1 MTETKSNAMIYPRLC
16 LAYFCLFAIW
26 GAWAGALGG
35 YGAELKLPGWQIGW
49 LYSAIPLGA
58 IIAPLFI
65 GPIADRYFPAQ
76 IVSGVLHLIGGLCL
90 LGCGFLCS
98 GATVETPPNFIS
110 LAVLMILSGVCFM
123 PTIALINS
131 IVFKHLPNTANAPY
145 VFVFGTAG
153 WIVVNLAIDA
163 FFGGAKNPTFFF
175 VGGALGVF
183 LAVYCMTLPHTPPKG
198 APAPG
203 EKSDALGLGAL
214 KLFKDPGFSTFVIC
228 AFLVGIPACNFYFPA
243 MVPYLTDSGYKNA
256 LSLTTINQF
265 SELAFMALLPL
276 CIARI
281 GLKNVLLLGMG
292 AWAIRYFLFMVPAL
306 AIPGLLLHGLAYAFF
321 YVAAYTYADK
331 KAPPEMKASV
341 QCLMVFLLLGVGQ
354 VLGGQLYG
362 FMSDSLVTQVGEE
375 TVKNWPMIFGGP
387 AVFFTVMTI
396 VFFVAGKNPEEK
408 KSETA

>member
-1 MTETKSNAMIYPRLC
+1 MVYPRLC
-16 LAYFCLFAIW
+16 VAYFTLFAIW

-65 GPIADRYFPAQ
+65 GPIADRFFPAQ
-76 IVSGVLHLIGGLCL
+76 IISGVLHLFGGLCL
-90 LGCGFLCS
+90 LGCGWMCV
-98 GATVETPPNFIS
+98 GATPEAQPNFAV
-110 LAVLMILSGVCFM
+110 LATLMILSGTCFM

-131 IVFKHLPNTANAPY
+131 IVFKHLPNASSAPY

-153 WIVVNLAIDA
+153 WIIVNLFID
-163 FFGGAKNPTFFF
+163 FVCGGAKNPNFFF
-175 VGGALGVF
+175 VGGGLSIF
-183 LAVYCMTLPHTPPKG
+183 LAIYCMTLPHTPPKG

-214 KLFKDPGFSTFVIC
+214 KLFEDRNFLIFVVC
-228 AFLVGIPACNFYFPA
+228 VFLIGIPACNYYFPA
-243 MVPYLTDSGYKNA
+243 MVPYLTDSGYKYP

-265 SELAFMALLPL
+265 SELAFMALLPI
-276 CIARI
+276 CITRF

-292 AWAIRYFLFMVPAL
+292 AWAVRYFLFMVPAL

-331 KAPPEMKASV
+331 KSPPELKASV
-341 QCLMVFLLLGVGQ
+341 QCFMVFLLLGVGQ

-362 FMSDSLVTQVGEE
+362 FTSDTLVKQVGEE
-375 TVKNWPMIFGGP
+375 TVKNWPMIFGIP
-387 AVFFTVMTI
+387 AVFFTVMTV
-396 VFFVAGKNPEEK
+396 VFFVLGKDPEEK
-408 KSETA
+408 KEEEK

>member
-1 MTETKSNAMIYPRLC
+1 MIYPRLC
-16 LAYFCLFAIW
+16 VAYFTLFAIW

-35 YGAELKLPGWQIGW
+35 YAAELALPGWQIGW

-76 IVSGVLHLIGGLCL
+76 IISGVLHLVGGLCL
-90 LGCGFLCS
+90 LGCGAICV
-98 GATVETPPNFIS
+98 GATPEAQPNFIA
-110 LAVLMILSGVCFM
+110 LATLMILSGICFM

-131 IVFKHLPNTANAPY
+131 IVFKHLPNASSAPY
-145 VFVFGTAG
+145 VFIFGTAG
-153 WIVVNLAIDA
+153 WIIVNLFIDLVC
-163 FFGGAKNPTFFF
+163 GGAKNPNFFF
-175 VGGALGVF
+175 VGGGLSIF
-183 LAVYCMTLPHTPPKG
+183 LAIYCTTLPHTPPKG

-214 KLFKDPGFSTFVIC
+214 KLLFQDRNFLIFVVC
-228 AFLVGIPACNFYFPA
+228 VFLVGIPACNYYFPA
-243 MVPYLTDSGYKNA
+243 MVPYLTDSGYDNA
-256 LSLTTINQF
+256 LTLTTINQF

-276 CIARI
+276 CIARF

-292 AWAIRYFLFMVPAL
+292 AWALRYFLFTVPAL

-331 KAPPEMKASV
+331 KAPPELKASV
-341 QCLMVFLLLGVGQ
+341 QCFMVFLLLGVGQ

-362 FMSDSLVTQVGEE
+362 FTSDTFVTAGEE
-375 TVKNWPMIFGGP
+375 TVKNWSMIFGVP
-387 AVFFTVMTI
+387 AIFFTVMTVI
-396 VFFVAGKNPEEK
+396 FFVVGKDPKEPVAEEK
-408 KSETA
+408 EKTTE